1 VLDRTST
8 PSLPCSAVVAVTTEP
23 TGRDHNPL
31 DYDQWICEP
40 ETVGYEELP
49 LLAEVHRM
57 VGKAVALAGGSVP
70 PVGSTAWWS
79 AGPVSRIA
87 GLLVLAEAR
96 LVDDPD
102 ALVAEQLK
110 AVSVAISG
118 ALDWSANAYRLI
130 FEAPGQIAL
139 RRAVAATPIR
149 CAHRGCLVVVSV
161 EHPLPDDWSVVQ
173 CFRHG
178 KQDTA

>member
-1 VLDRTST
+1 VITSIPPDMSAT
-8 PSLPCSAVVAVTTEP
+8 PEELHEEVRRLVEPIVRSARLRHRSLPS
-23 TGRDHNPL
+23 
-31 DYDQWICEP
+31 
-40 ETVGYEELP
+40 
-49 LLAEVHRM
+49 
-57 VGKAVALAGGSVP
+57 
-70 PVGSTAWWS
+70 VGSAAWWS
-79 AGPVSRIA
+79 SPDDVRLATI
-87 GLLVLAEAR
+87 LLLGESYIMYSPA
-96 LVDDPD
+96 D
-102 ALVAEQLK
+102 AAAAQLK